1 MEAGG
6 DHGDVCLRDDVETDG
21 ARAVFDVARGG
32 GSGSVEHPS
41 SAVTLG
47 DPGDHLGGRSRQRR
61 PAFEVRGETRDGD
74 ARVHFRRRHVARWR
88 RRGIAGCAV
97 ALVAGVLARLN
108 GQVKS
113 SSARERR
120 ASARACR
127 RRAGPRH
134 RLNGR
139 VMRLRDVDVRA
150 RARAVASGC
159 THGARGGC
167 APRRGGHAS
176 HASNWRQGSSAAPI
190 GIADSYP
197 TDRDRSKGILPIRD
211 LKLRRCPTGGAAGGD
226 RLYQVT
232 DSPRAIGSST
242 TERGHRAPN

>member
-1 MEAGG
+1 MI
-6 DHGDVCLRDDVETDG
+6 
-21 ARAVFDVARGG
+21 
-32 GSGSVEHPS
+32 
-41 SAVTLG
+41 
-47 DPGDHLGGRSRQRR
+47 PGTIRGRSRQRR

-74 ARVHFRRRHVARWR
+74 ARVHFRRRHVARWM

-150 RARAVASGC
+150 RARAVASGLHGRAREAAVRRDEAATRL
-159 THGARGGC
+159 THRTGG
-167 APRRGGHAS
+167 GG
-176 HASNWRQGSSAAPI
+176 GSSAAPI